1 MIDPVTTT
9 PPGMIRTLAKIASD
23 ANRERDR
30 VEGRAPTQHV
40 EDRNWAMTDALS
52 HFQAETVEEAAI
64 QLAWAISV
72 ADIWANATTERADE
86 ERHHRALQRLLHSA
100 LHAVKR
106 EHQIDLHAAGYGPL
120 DDDNCDP
127 WRKDTETVAKRE
139 TPEAA
144 TPLED
149 LIREHEAAM
158 SQWLEAAQNQD
169 AAESKLPGQKIEPPP
184 ELGAARARF
193 QAATRVEKAVL
204 KRLLEY
210 RPKSLA
216 EVQRRTTYLST
227 DEGVWDRTIPDPW
240 EIEAFLS
247 SLAEE
252 AA

>member
-1 MIDPVTTT
+1 MANAIPTI
-9 PPGMIRTLAKIASD
+9 PPGMIGTLAKIASD

-52 HFQAETVEEAAI
+52 HFQAETIEEAAI

-86 ERHHRALQRLLHSA
+86 ERHHRALQRLLYSA

-120 DDDNCDP
+120 DSDNTNP
-127 WRKDTETVAKRE
+127 WRTDTEGETNRSPLQAVPTLDDFIEAHRVAHAE
-139 TPEAA
+139 WLAA
-144 TPLED
+144 ALRRDT
-149 LIREHEAAM
+149 I
-158 SQWLEAAQNQD
+158 S
-169 AAESKLPGQKIEPPP
+169 SKLSGQRVPPP
-184 ELGAARARF
+184 ELEDAEALLEATMRA
-193 QAATRVEKAVL
+193 EKDAL
-204 KRLLEY
+204 LRLLEY

-216 EVQRRTTYLST
+216 EVQRRTSYLFHE
-227 DEGVWDRTIPDPW
+227 DGVWDSPSTPDTW
-240 EIEAFLS
+240 EIEPFLR
-247 SLAEE
+247 SLSEE